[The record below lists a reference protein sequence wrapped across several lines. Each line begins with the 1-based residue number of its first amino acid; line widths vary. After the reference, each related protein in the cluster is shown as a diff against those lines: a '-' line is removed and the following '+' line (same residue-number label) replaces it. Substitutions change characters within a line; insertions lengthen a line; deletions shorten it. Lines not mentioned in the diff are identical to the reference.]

1 MEAPGDDARG
11 ARMRRTLTRELP
23 SAKAIRAMLGAA
35 PVQSDKPPALE
46 RRAADRDSMPHE
58 YARVVALSRVKGG
71 RIAHVSQVVGDLV
84 LRVPNVTNESA
95 FALEVIVTGRRYRLD
110 VLKSDLE
117 SVHTKEEITELSRDA
132 ESELECSGCGR
143 RFGSEMHWL
152 AHQSAPCCTKKRGEP
167 AKKKR
172 RSRKKVTTARIA
184 FRDDAD
190 ISWRVETAASLVP
203 LLRTDAFWGAP
214 ADWAPCAP
222 AADPLKG
229 ETSRARVLTLR
240 PRSGVNLVEVLG
252 PLRHLVTPAP
262 VAAAENGA
270 AAEGEGV

>member
-1 MEAPGDDARG
+1 
-11 ARMRRTLTRELP
+11 
-23 SAKAIRAMLGAA
+23 
-35 PVQSDKPPALE
+35 
-46 RRAADRDSMPHE
+46 MPHE

-143 RFGSEMHWL
+143 RWAPRCTG
-152 AHQSAPCCTKKRGEP
+152 ARINQRPAARRSAASRRRSG
-167 AKKKR
+167 

-184 FRDDAD
+184 F
-190 ISWRVETAASLVP
+190 
-203 LLRTDAFWGAP
+203 
-214 ADWAPCAP
+214 
-222 AADPLKG
+222 
-229 ETSRARVLTLR
+229 
-240 PRSGVNLVEVLG
+240 LG
-252 PLRHLVTPAP
+252 RR
-262 VAAAENGA
+262 
-270 AAEGEGV
+270 

>member
-71 RIAHVSQVVGDLV
+71 RVAHVSQVVGDLV

-110 VLKSDLE
+110 VLKTTWSQY
-117 SVHTKEEITELSRDA
+117 I
-132 ESELECSGCGR
+132 
-143 RFGSEMHWL
+143 
-152 AHQSAPCCTKKRGEP
+152 PKKRS
-167 AKKKR
+167 
-172 RSRKKVTTARIA
+172 RSCPEMLK
-184 FRDDAD
+184 
-190 ISWRVETAASLVP
+190 AS
-203 LLRTDAFWGAP
+203 
-214 ADWAPCAP
+214 
-222 AADPLKG
+222 
-229 ETSRARVLTLR
+229 
-240 PRSGVNLVEVLG
+240 
-252 PLRHLVTPAP
+252 
-262 VAAAENGA
+262 
-270 AAEGEGV
+270 